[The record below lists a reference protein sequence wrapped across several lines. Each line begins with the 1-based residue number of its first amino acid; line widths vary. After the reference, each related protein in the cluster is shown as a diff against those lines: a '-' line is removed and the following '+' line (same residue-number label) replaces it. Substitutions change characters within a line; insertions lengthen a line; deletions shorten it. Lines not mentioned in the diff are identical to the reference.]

1 MRLFRLVIGTMLR
14 LLLLCIYDLMRVSL
28 LMHLLER
35 RIQRSEWMEH
45 RLLVL
50 HLLMLGSMH

>member
-1 MRLFRLVIGTMLR
+1 MRLCRLVIGTMLR

-28 LMHLLER
+28 LMHLLEK
-35 RIQRSEWMEH
+35 RIQRSEWMEL